1 MHAHTFFLLLCVSLC
16 SFWPMASH
24 AEDERWEF
32 LQSYDR
38 ISLYRA
44 VQSEEGLLPF
54 MATADLDIP
63 FQEIVKA
70 LVDTE
75 NKQVWAPKLKYTVM
89 HNEESANQYEYSE
102 YYTTPW
108 PFDDREFLLL
118 GTVRYEEEQ
127 VVFSAVN
134 SPNKSL
140 AATDHTLANV
150 EMLEFVII
158 PLSESRS
165 RVRFTFSGDMGGW
178 IPDFVKTI
186 IQKKWPVRFI
196 QAMEAYI
203 LGGPQ
208 LDTSRYQSLQK
219 SPVPVAPQAGEQRA
233 GDLSKK
239 S

>member
-1 MHAHTFFLLLCVSLC
+1 MKSKVFSIIFILSVF
-16 SFWPMASH
+16 SFGLVNGQN
-24 AEDERWEF
+24 EVEQWEF
-32 LQSYDR
+32 LQDYGN

-44 VQSEEGLLPF
+44 VHSEDELLPF
-54 MATADLDIP
+54 MATADLEIP

-75 NKQVWAPKLKYTVM
+75 KKQVWAPKLKYTVM

-118 GTVRYEEEQ
+118 GTVRYEKEQ

-134 SPNKSL
+134 SNDKSL

-150 EMLEFVII
+150 KMLEFVII

-196 QAMEAYI
+196 QALEAYI
-203 LGGPQ
+203 QEAP
-208 LDTSRYQSLQK
+208 DMNSARYQSLQK
-219 SPVPVAPQAGEQRA
+219 SHIPLSQQITKKKAGE
-233 GDLSKK
+233 S
-239 S
+239 

>member
-1 MHAHTFFLLLCVSLC
+1 MKSIFFSIVFIFTVFAFGIVNSQPE
-16 SFWPMASH
+16 S
-24 AEDERWEF
+24 EKWEF
-32 LQSYDR
+32 LKHYGN

-44 VQSEEGLLPF
+44 VQSEEERLPF

-75 NKQVWAPKLKYTVM
+75 KKQVWAPKLKYTVM

-118 GTVRYEEEQ
+118 GTVRYEKEQ

-134 SPNKSL
+134 SPNRSL
-140 AATDHTLANV
+140 ADSKHTLANV

-158 PLSESRS
+158 PLTESKS

-196 QAMEAYI
+196 QALEAYI
-203 LGGPQ
+203 QEAPEMN
-208 LDTSRYQSLQK
+208 TARYQSLKK
-219 SPVPVAPQAGEQRA
+219 SPIPLSQQVPEKRTGE
-233 GDLSKK
+233 S
-239 S
+239 